1 MDSEANLSDLVG
13 SDLFSDDLSAYKPN
27 ESSSEES
34 EDHESDEI
42 ACVVER
48 LPAAGEAHVARKRSM
63 NRSSKGKGDKKRKK
77 ESGRRL
83 TTTPRISC
91 QKRVDQYP
99 VEYLTVSAGKL
110 MCEICHVEVARNT
123 AM

>member
-13 SDLFSDDLSAYKPN
+13 SDLFSDDLSAYEPN

-42 ACVVER
+42 ACIFER

-77 ESGRRL
+77 ESGGRS
-83 TTTPRISC
+83 TTAPRSSC